1 MKSLRVGLLA
11 IAVSSLPQLSGAALA
26 ATGDRAI
33 DLSASEN
40 LQLVASNAQDA
51 LRSIRFTTSSRFI
64 VMPVFDRSG
73 SAAKFGSAGGTTSV
87 TNEFATEVLNDA
99 IRDAGATTISWFRV
113 NSEMNK
119 KFGQT
124 GLNRSDLTNDS
135 FIPELI
141 QVGKQM
147 GARYIIRPVILNIT
161 DSTSTETS
169 LNPAGFIPYVG
180 IFAGSTRSKTRASST
195 VTMKVDIISTTEE
208 DIIGSKTFEGA
219 VRDEKTSSGY
229 SWAASVSS
237 SSGGMSAMTKGAMYD
252 AIFKSVDFIKSRVN

>member
-1 MKSLRVGLLA
+1 MKNFRVGLLV
-11 IAVSSLPQLSGAALA
+11 IALSSLPQWSGAVMA
-26 ATGDRAI
+26 AGGNKAVDDSRTG
-33 DLSASEN
+33 N
-40 LQLVASNAQDA
+40 LHLVANSAQDA

-64 VMPVFDRSG
+64 VMPVFDKSG
-73 SAAKFGSAGGTTSV
+73 STSQFGSAGGTTSV

-147 GARYIIRPVILNIT
+147 GARYIIRPVVLNIT

-169 LNPAGFIPYVG
+169 LNPAGLIPYVG

-195 VTMKVDIISTTEE
+195 VTLKVDIISTIEE
-208 DIIGSKTFEGA
+208 DIIGSRTFEGA

-229 SWAASVSS
+229 NWSASVSS
-237 SSGGMSAMTKGAMYD
+237 SSGGMSAMTRGAMYD

>member
-1 MKSLRVGLLA
+1 MKSFKIGLL
-11 IAVSSLPQLSGAALA
+11 VVA
-26 ATGDRAI
+26 ATS
-33 DLSASEN
+33 LSQFPVAVMGAGGNKAFDYSGPEY
-40 LQLVASNAQDA
+40 LHLVANSAQDA

-64 VMPVFDRSG
+64 VMPVFDKSG
-73 SAAKFGSAGGTTSV
+73 STSQFGSAGGATSV

-124 GLNRSDLTNDS
+124 GLNRADLTNDS

-147 GARYIIRPVILNIT
+147 GARYIIRPVVLNIT
-161 DSTSTETS
+161 DSASTETS
-169 LNPAGFIPYVG
+169 LNPAGLIPYFG

-195 VTMKVDIISTTEE
+195 VTLKVDIISTSEE

-229 SWAASVSS
+229 NWSTSASS
-237 SSGGMSAMTKGAMYD
+237 SSGGMSAMTRGAMYD
-252 AIFKSVDFIKSRVN
+252 AIFKSVDFIKSRVK